1 MAAKWLKKLGKIAS
15 VAAPIIAAPFT
26 GGTSL
31 ALIGAGAGALGGLAS
46 GGGLKGALLGAG
58 MGAIPVPGAAGSAKA
73 LGLTTSEAI
82 KRGLLNPQA
91 LTRIGGAALDGRAG
105 TLASLA
111 SGFLPGAGIYQG
123 VGSKAMAANAGW
135 QGAPYNGP
143 VMGMGS
149 APLFGPGA
157 VNTGAWTTDVGAAP
171 TGGKMGFS
179 SLGNLFKGF
188 TGRDKATLGVGGLNA
203 ILGYRGTGQQISADD
218 RALAYQRQ
226 SDMEMRALL
235 AAQRQEDQ
243 DRELVR
249 EAALQKRFDAEQLAL
264 QTRSD
269 AQEKRLADQYNAREA
284 RMSPYREAGRT
295 SLARIANIQAPTI
308 TPYTPSLVYRS

>member
-1 MAAKWLKKLGKIAS
+1 MAKLQADDKAALERTQRNWNRVRNTAY
-15 VAAPIIAAPFT
+15 VAAAVPFAAAALPALAGGGAT
-26 GGTSL
+26 GG
-31 ALIGAGAGALGGLAS
+31 LG
-46 GGGLKGALLGAG
+46 
-58 MGAIPVPGAAGSAKA
+58 
-73 LGLTTSEAI
+73 
-82 KRGLLNPQA
+82 
-91 LTRIGGAALDGRAG
+91 
-105 TLASLA
+105 
-111 SGFLPGAGIYQG
+111 
-123 VGSKAMAANAGW
+123 MA
-135 QGAPYNGP
+135 
-143 VMGMGS
+143 
-149 APLFGPGA
+149 
-157 VNTGAWTTDVGAAP
+157 NTGAWTTSVGAAPGAVGGIGAANTGAWASGVGAAP

-179 SLGNLFKGF
+179 LSNLFKGF

-203 ILGYRGTGQQISADD
+203 ILGYRGTGQQISADE

-226 SDMEMRALL
+226 SDAEMRALL

-249 EAALQKRFDAEQLAL
+249 EAALQKRFDAEQLGL

>member
-1 MAAKWLKKLGKIAS
+1 MKFPLWGSGQKKLD
-15 VAAPIIAAPFT
+15 VNAAYANEMAPFLT
-26 GGTSL
+26 PGATYTQWNENTKRMEPVDVTAIGRQKMADLQRVRASQDSFNKKMKLAQFAAYAIPAAGVALSAAGG
-31 ALIGAGAGALGGLAS
+31 GAS
-46 GGGLKGALLGAG
+46 GGLGMANTG
-58 MGAIPVPGAAGSAKA
+58 TW
-73 LGLTTSEAI
+73 TTS
-82 KRGLLNPQA
+82 
-91 LTRIGGAALDGRAG
+91 
-105 TLASLA
+105 
-111 SGFLPGAGIYQG
+111 
-123 VGSKAMAANAGW
+123 
-135 QGAPYNGP
+135 
-143 VMGMGS
+143 
-149 APLFGPGA
+149 
-157 VNTGAWTTDVGAAP
+157 VGAAPGTVGGVLPSTSLIPGALQTP

-179 SLGNLFKGF
+179 LSNLFKGF

-203 ILGYRGTGQQISADD
+203 ILGYRGTGQQISADE

-226 SDMEMRALL
+226 SDAEMRALL

-249 EAALQKRFDAEQLAL
+249 EAALQKRFDAEQLGL